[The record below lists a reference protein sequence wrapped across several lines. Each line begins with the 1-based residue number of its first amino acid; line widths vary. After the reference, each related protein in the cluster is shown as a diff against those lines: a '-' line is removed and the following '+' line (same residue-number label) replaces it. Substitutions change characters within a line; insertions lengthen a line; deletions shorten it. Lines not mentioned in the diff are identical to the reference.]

1 MRRLKQ
7 SAWFSSRHILTVV
20 VFAARGWAEVG
31 LLDVCKQGLL
41 ECLYLS
47 GLMGNGPDGQQKAS
61 SFRKCAQVFQALQ
74 STFYWRQTS
83 LIIAFEMICSVL

>member
-1 MRRLKQ
+1 M
-7 SAWFSSRHILTVV
+7 
-20 VFAARGWAEVG
+20 G

-47 GLMGNGPDGQQKAS
+47 GLMGNGPHGQQKAA
-61 SFRKCAQVFQALQ
+61 SFRKSAQVFQALR